1 MNKRFTYRQ
10 KIKQDLRQRF
20 RNEYLGALTH
30 QKRKGQNC
38 KTLRIGDVVL
48 VGSDNA
54 KRIDWPLA
62 RIKELYIGKDGHIRV
77 ARLITATGEM
87 SRPIQRLYPLE
98 LNNDCNSENLVQIAT
113 KKMRVT
119 ETSMKND
126 KPFYERKNVEI
137 EPQAKEIKTRSGRI
151 SKTPNRLTYK

>member
-1 MNKRFTYRQ
+1 MELNKRFTYRQ

-20 RNEYLGALTH
+20 RNEYLGTLTH
-30 QKRKGQNC
+30 QKRKGKNC
-38 KTLRIGDVVL
+38 KTFDDVVL
-48 VGSDNA
+48 VGGDNA
-54 KRIDWPLA
+54 KSIDWPLA

-77 ARLITATGEM
+77 AWLITATGEM
-87 SRPIQRLYPLE
+87 SRPFQRPYPLE

-137 EPQAKEIKTRSGRI
+137 EPQAEEFQR
-151 SKTPNRLTYK
+151 RLIV